1 MTKTV
6 LYSHIENWYRVE
18 EDISYYRKGSYENAA
33 YDTMIAQN
41 AYEMHVFE
49 DIQIMTSYF
58 DGQYRMQ
65 LGYLLL
71 LVFS

>member
-1 MTKTV
+1 M
-6 LYSHIENWYRVE
+6 
-18 EDISYYRKGSYENAA
+18 KGLHENAA
-33 YDTMIAQN
+33 YNTMIAEN
-41 AYEMHVFE
+41 AYEMHVFG

>member
-1 MTKTV
+1 M
-6 LYSHIENWYRVE
+6 
-18 EDISYYRKGSYENAA
+18 KGLHENAG
-33 YDTMIAQN
+33 YNTTIAQN
-41 AYEMHVFE
+41 AYEMHIFE

>member
-1 MTKTV
+1 M
-6 LYSHIENWYRVE
+6 LYSIVDN
-18 EDISYYRKGSYENAA
+18 ISDLIKGLHENAA
-33 YDTMIAQN
+33 YNKMIAQN
-41 AYEMHVFE
+41 AYEMHVFG

>member
-6 LYSHIENWYRVE
+6 LYSHIENWYPSF
-18 EDISYYRKGSYENAA
+18 DYRKGTYENAT
-33 YDTMIAQN
+33 YNTIIAQN

-65 LGYLLL
+65 VGYLLL